1 MIETGKAAPDR
12 SEGEDETAYATALEE
27 VFIAERGTP
36 FLLSPKDWQLIRS
49 WKERAIPVD
58 TAIRAVK
65 ETFARRRSRG
75 TVGKISSIAYCE
87 NAVEERWELERR
99 GLVGKGE
106 GLRDVPPESVGPRLL
121 RLVASLEAA
130 GKERPSGVDRDRFRR
145 ALEKTLDKIRA
156 LPEGAFDEMEEAL
169 SEIEKAFARSLW
181 KTVDEETA
189 SRLRSN
195 VEEALGEPGGVSS
208 DVREKTRRALERREI
223 RRFLSLPPLT
233 LFDV

>member
-1 MIETGKAAPDR
+1 MIETGKAVPTAAD
-12 SEGEDETAYATALEE
+12 GEDEAAYATALEE
-27 VFIAERGTP
+27 IFIAERGTP

-49 WKERAIPVD
+49 WKERGIPVD

-99 GLVGKGE
+99 GLVGRGD

-121 RLVASLEAA
+121 RLVASLEEAA
-130 GKERPSGVDRDRFRR
+130 RRKPHGVEKDKYAR
-145 ALEKTLDKIRA
+145 ALGKALDRIRA
-156 LPEGAFDEMEEAL
+156 LPEGGFDVLEEAL
-169 SEIEKAFARSLW
+169 SEIEKSLARSLW
-181 KTVDEETA
+181 KAVDEETA
-189 SRLRSN
+189 ARLEKN
-195 VEEALGEPGGVSS
+195 VEEALGEPGGVPG
-208 DVREKTRRALERREI
+208 DVREKTRRALARREI
-223 RRFLSLPPLT
+223 RRALELPPIT